1 MNIKF
6 GTDGWRAIIAENF
19 TFENLRIVSQAIAA
33 YVNNSNDPGE
43 GIVIG
48 YDQRFLSEEFAQ
60 AVTEVLAGNNIKVYL
75 ISKPSPTPVTA
86 FAIKHWNCKGA
97 VMLTASHN
105 PPVYHGIKYIPYFA
119 GPALPETTNIIE
131 DNLSNLLSGKDEV
144 KKISMDRL
152 QEQNLLERIEP
163 KELYIN
169 HLKNLIDCSSIKK
182 RPVKIV
188 IDPMYGAGVG
198 YLEDFLSDTDNTVI
212 TMHNYRD
219 PLFGG
224 GMPEPKKDQLLQLRD
239 RVLKE
244 KADLGLA
251 LDGDADRFGIID
263 KNGDYINPNQVI
275 SLILFHLISRK
286 GWKGPVARTVATTH
300 TLDNMCCKTGDYVFE
315 TPVGFKYIGQA
326 LREKGC
332 ILGGE
337 ESGGM
342 SIKGHIPEKDG
353 ILACLLILE
362 IVCLTQDT
370 LTNNLK
376 ELKQKCSCPDSNR
389 LDLRVSPEKKQHI
402 LDKIN
407 NYKPKELLGKKVIE
421 IVTIDGVKIKLEDG
435 SWVLVR
441 PSGTEPLFRIY
452 AEASTCEGVSL
463 LQNELKKILKA

>member
-1 MNIKF
+1 MDIKF
-6 GTDGWRAIIAENF
+6 GTDGWRAIIAEEF
-19 TFENLRIVSQAIAA
+19 TFKNLRIVSQAIAT
-33 YVNNSNDPGE
+33 YVNNSNDPGD

-60 AVTEVLAGNNIKVYL
+60 AVTEVLAANSIKVYL
-75 ISKPSPTPVTA
+75 ISKPAPTPVTA

-105 PPVYHGIKYIPYFA
+105 PSSYHGIKYIPYFA
-119 GPALPETTNIIE
+119 GPALPETTKKIE
-131 DNLSNLLSGKDEV
+131 DNLNDLCAKKAEV
-144 KKISMDRL
+144 RKISLHDVHD
-152 QEQNLLERIEP
+152 QKLLEMIDP
-163 KELYIN
+163 KEYYIN
-169 HLKNLIDCSSIKK
+169 HLKNLIDFSSINNES
-182 RPVKIV
+182 VKII

-198 YLEDFLSDTDNTVI
+198 YLEEFLSETYNDI
-212 TMHNYRD
+212 IAIHNYRD

-224 GMPEPKKDQLLQLRD
+224 GMPEPKEDQLVQLKD
-239 RVLKE
+239 KVLEE

-263 KNGDYINPNQVI
+263 KNGSYINPNQVI
-275 SLILFHLISRK
+275 SLILDHLVSRK

-300 TLDNMCCKTGDYVFE
+300 TIDNLCCQTGDTVFE

-326 LREKGC
+326 LRDKGC

-362 IVCLTQDT
+362 IVCLTKKT
-370 LTNNLK
+370 LTDNLYD
-376 ELKQKCSCPDSNR
+376 LKQNCSCLASNR
-389 LDLRVSPEKKQHI
+389 LDLRVSPDQKQQI
-402 LDKIN
+402 LDDIEK
-407 NYKPKELLGKKVIE
+407 YKPEELLGKKVVDI
-421 IVTIDGVKIKLEDG
+421 ITIDGIKIKLEDG
-435 SWVLVR
+435 SWVLIR

-452 AEASTCEGVSL
+452 AEASTSDEVSL
-463 LQNELKKILKA
+463 LQNEIKKILLM